1 MLSRAGAVVATAAL
15 ATLRPAAAGPLALP
29 IHAGEPESQ
38 TGIFRV
44 RVVCDAFAP

>member
-15 ATLRPAAAGPLALP
+15 ATLRLAVAGPLALP
-29 IHAGEPESQ
+29 IHAGKQESQ

-44 RVVCDAFAP
+44 RVVCNAFAP

>member
-15 ATLRPAAAGPLALP
+15 ATLRLAVAGPLALP
-29 IHAGEPESQ
+29 IHAGEP